1 MSQNSKI
8 FLTDPLGH
16 TLYDQHALPFALI
29 LLVMKGKK
37 NQAETPLNFLHGN
50 KLFYLN
56 YKFFFSRFLV

>member
-29 LLVMKGKK
+29 LLVMDGAIRNYEVIYDDRNKIQKIIYMKK
-37 NQAETPLNFLHGN
+37 I
-50 KLFYLN
+50 
-56 YKFFFSRFLV
+56 